1 MKRTIHTLCGV
12 SLMITGIAKSVSVA
26 EQAPAFSFAF
36 EKRIHNLNVRVVTY
50 RWMSPF
56 GKFSK

>member
-1 MKRTIHTLCGV
+1 
-12 SLMITGIAKSVSVA
+12 MITGIAKSVSVA
-26 EQAPAFSFAF
+26 KQAPAFSFAF

-56 GKFSK
+56 GKFSKRFI